1 MLLDSVERQ
10 DEINLERA
18 LASKKRAEERLSE
31 KIDEIDV
38 KRAKASLLRALN
50 RINVSDKN

>member
-1 MLLDSVERQ
+1 MLLESIERQ

-31 KIDEIDV
+31 KTDEIDV